1 VTVATVQ
8 LVVPDAIVLGNVVKI
23 IPQKGR
29 GCPRGSGSLRPR
41 IFLTF
46 DNTSVV
52 DRQRN
57 APAAFTLG
65 EITGTHFQSV
75 HVSVGG
81 TTEIFPSDIDPRIV
95 RLVAQCFNH
104 YATQCPVVLWYCK
117 KYSAHKVYVKNN
129 DLEQISIIFTIQL
142 YILFMTKNGC
152 VYFAVRA

>member
-1 VTVATVQ
+1 MAQ
-8 LVVPDAIVLGNVVKI
+8 GVP
-23 IPQKGR
+23 
-29 GCPRGSGSLRPR
+29 GSLRRR

-46 DNTSVV
+46 GTTSVV

-142 YILFMTKNGC
+142 YLLFMTNNVC
-152 VYFAVRA
+152 VYCAVRA